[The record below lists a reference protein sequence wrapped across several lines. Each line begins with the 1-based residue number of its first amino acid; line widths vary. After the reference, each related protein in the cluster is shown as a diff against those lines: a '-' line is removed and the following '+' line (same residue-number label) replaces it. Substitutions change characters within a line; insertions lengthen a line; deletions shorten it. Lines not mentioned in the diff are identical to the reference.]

1 MCTGVF
7 GGLAW
12 GSLYLFDPVKRN
24 SLCQKARG
32 KARSEARRMVV
43 SEVKDWAVPAKDATV
58 AIYTWIKASK
68 KRRLK

>member
-32 KARSEARRMVV
+32 KAHSEARRMVV
-43 SEVKDWAVPAKDATV
+43 SEVIDGVVSAKD
-58 AIYTWIKASK
+58 AIYTWIKASRK
-68 KRRLK
+68 SSLN